1 MTSAAASP
9 GTPSG
14 PSRTPPTAGR
24 MGPRTRK
31 LWLTVHVSVS
41 VGWLGA
47 VAAFLALAVTAL
59 GSNDADLVRGA
70 YLAMDVTGWWVLV
83 PLSVACLL
91 TGVVQSLGT
100 HWGLL
105 QHYWVLATLVI
116 NLTATVVLVMFLGT
130 LGELTGKLRATGL
143 NDAAVLELRDPSPVV
158 HAAAALVVLLLATGL
173 SVVKPRGRTRYG
185 QRRQMRA
192 VSAIPPADSA

>member
-1 MTSAAASP
+1 
-9 GTPSG
+9 
-14 PSRTPPTAGR
+14 

-47 VAAFLALAVTAL
+47 VGAFLALAVTAVR
-59 GSNDADLVRGA
+59 SDDPDLVRGA

-105 QHYWVLATLVI
+105 RHYWVLATLVI
-116 NLTATVVLVMFLGT
+116 NVTATVVLVLFMGT
-130 LGELTGKLRATGL
+130 LGELTDKLRASNPT
-143 NDAAVLELRDPSPVV
+143 DAALLELRDPSPVV

-173 SVVKPRGRTRYG
+173 SVVKPRGRTRHG
-185 QRRQMRA
+185 QRRHIRT
-192 VSAIPPADSA
+192 VRPAPCPDTEGVTSGDAQ

>member
-1 MTSAAASP
+1 
-9 GTPSG
+9 
-14 PSRTPPTAGR
+14 

-47 VAAFLALAVTAL
+47 VAAFAALAVAAL
-59 GSNDADLVRGA
+59 RSDDPDLVRGA

-105 QHYWVLATLVI
+105 RHYWVLATLVI
-116 NLTATVVLVMFLGT
+116 NMTATVVLVLFMGT
-130 LGELTGKLRATGL
+130 LGELTGKLRASGL
-143 NDAAVLELRDPSPVV
+143 TDADVLRLQDPSPVV

-173 SVVKPRGRTRYG
+173 SVVKPRGRTRHG
-185 QRRQMRA
+185 QRHQNAA
-192 VSAIPPADSA
+192 VGAMPSGDSG